1 MTAVRRVT
9 FELFFWQTGRFDVG
23 AAIYHAVI
31 AGIGALALSAAADF
45 CGFLVGTGGTAG
57 TTVTG
62 IVVVDIDADVL
73 FFSGA
78 ERFRF
83 ILTRG

>member
-1 MTAVRRVT
+1 MPAVCRVT
-9 FELFFWQTGRFDVG
+9 FELFFWQAGWFCVG

-31 AGIGALALSAAADF
+31 AGIGAFALSTATDF
-45 CGFLVGTGGTAG
+45 GGIFVGTGGTAG
-57 TTVTG
+57 SAVTG
-62 IVVVDIDADVL
+62 IVAVDIDADAL

-83 ILTRG
+83 ILT